1 MTQTSVTR
9 LNGRLDKLV
18 SSLPGS
24 GYALNVALVY
34 EDALTWKWA
43 KNIFDRAEKLAGS
56 NVVRGT
62 WWKLGD
68 LSHPGV
74 LAGAVSQAMRADL
87 VVVAHTATEGL
98 PLSFYVWVNSWL
110 PHHLPGGS
118 ALVALLGAVERPNAE
133 SGRVREYLR
142 AVARQGRMHFLLA
155 EQSPADS

>member
-1 MTQTSVTR
+1 MTQMSVTK
-9 LNGRLDKLV
+9 LNGQLEKLV
-18 SSLPGS
+18 SALPGS

-43 KNIFDRAEKLAGS
+43 KNVFDRAEKLVGS
-56 NVVRGT
+56 NVIRGT

-87 VVVAHTATEGL
+87 VVVAHSGTEGL
-98 PLSFYVWVNSWL
+98 PLPFYIWINSWL

-118 ALVALLGAVERPNAE
+118 ALIALLGAVQKPNAE

-142 AVARQGRMHFLLA
+142 AVAQQGRMHFLLA
-155 EQSPADS
+155 EHAPLDA

>member
-1 MTQTSVTR
+1 MTQTSVTK
-9 LNGRLDKLV
+9 LNGRLEKLV
-18 SSLPGS
+18 SGLPGS

-43 KNIFDRAEKLAGS
+43 KNVFDRAEKLAGA

-62 WWKLGD
+62 WWKLGE

-98 PLSFYVWVNSWL
+98 PLSFYVCVTSWL

-155 EQSPADS
+155 EHTPADS

>member
-1 MTQTSVTR
+1 MTQTSVTK

-18 SSLPGS
+18 NGLPGA

-43 KNIFDRAEKLAGS
+43 KNIFDHVETVVGP
-56 NVVRGT
+56 NVIHGT
-62 WWKLGD
+62 WWNLSD

-98 PLSFYVWVNSWL
+98 PLPFYIWVNSWL

-118 ALVALLGAVERPNAE
+118 ALVALLGAVARPNAE

-142 AVARQGRMHFLLA
+142 SVARQGRMQFLLA
-155 EQSPADS
+155 EQMAEGS